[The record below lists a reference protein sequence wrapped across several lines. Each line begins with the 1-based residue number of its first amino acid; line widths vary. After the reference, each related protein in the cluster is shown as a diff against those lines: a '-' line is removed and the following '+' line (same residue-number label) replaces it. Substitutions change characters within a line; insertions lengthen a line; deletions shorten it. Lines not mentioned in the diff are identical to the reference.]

1 MINNGSIDTR
11 KISGATIFF
20 ALLSLAGCGQSEE
33 DLIKQGI
40 ELDISQKFQRE
51 LVDPAVEIKAFENSG
66 TKVEPIYNSRF
77 VATVKLRHPRYKN
90 MQTITITGGGKF
102 TLVKEVYAAGHK
114 IQAFGTSRSEL
125 RAEQLVTTAK
135 ISSFGEEDVGNLLED
150 FDRPV
155 IEGSN
160 EHKAVID
167 EIKRIDKVRADAVLG
182 FRKKLVGKWG
192 GTLACDNKE
201 YGFTL
206 VLASIYNIPGDSI
219 TILEA
224 RYEDVETPGSQPE
237 SFELAGNLDLDG
249 SFKLEPTKWITR
261 ANGYW
266 AGFHGKYDES
276 KEIITG
282 KVTKARN
289 CSTFKISRI

>member
-1 MINNGSIDTR
+1 MMNNGLRNIRAVTT
-11 KISGATIFF
+11 GTVFF
-20 ALLSLAGCGQSEE
+20 ALINLAGCGQSEE
-33 DLIKQGI
+33 DLIKNSV
-40 ELDISQKFQRE
+40 ELDISQKYKRE
-51 LVDPAVEIKAFENSG
+51 LINPSVEIKAFENSG
-66 TKVEPIYNSRF
+66 TKVEPVYNSRF
-77 VATVKLRHPRYKN
+77 VATVKLRDPRYKKL
-90 MQTITITGGGKF
+90 QTITISGTREF
-102 TLVKEVYAAGHK
+102 TLVKEIYSAGHET
-114 IQAFGTSRSEL
+114 QAFGTSRSEL

-135 ISSFGEEDVGNLLED
+135 INSFGDEDIGHLLAA
-150 FDRPV
+150 FDSPV

-167 EIKRIDKVRADAVLG
+167 EIKRIDEARAEAVLT

-192 GTLACDNKE
+192 GTLVCDNKE

-206 VLASIYNIPGDSI
+206 VLSSIYNIPGDSI

-224 RYEDVETPGSQPE
+224 RYDDVKTPGSQPE

-276 KEIITG
+276 KELITG